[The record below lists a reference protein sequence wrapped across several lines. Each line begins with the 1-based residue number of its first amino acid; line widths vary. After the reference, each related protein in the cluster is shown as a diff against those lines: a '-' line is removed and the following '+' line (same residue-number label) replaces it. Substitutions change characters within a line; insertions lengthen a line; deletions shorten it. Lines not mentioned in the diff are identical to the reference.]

1 MRTTL
6 LRQIR
11 PLARTPRAA
20 ARWLSTAA
28 KPHVQLPPAATVHP
42 FGSAQAVEAKDA
54 LLRFPEAGWRVSD
67 GGSEGWAI
75 VGDAEGRRLAV
86 EVRYSPL
93 LTRSRP
99 QTILGRHRILPP
111 SPALPVNELPV
122 PPRAST
128 QDWRAVRYLAFARP
142 STTGEFTDYTARYGA
157 LQEEDKLTLRE
168 KLAAAFG
175 TSQQAEENIAA
186 AVAYMDLGRLVDMPA
201 IALSSGQT
209 RRARIAQALMTRP
222 ALLILEDPMAGLD
235 APSRVRVDKL
245 LGELNAAADEPRI
258 VVVLRDKGD
267 ETLATW
273 VTDVVEVRG
282 GDVWVGPRAE
292 WEARRAERGEEEHAP
307 VPEAEDTSSAEPI
320 VQLQGVNVSYAEGAR
335 RVLKDVDW
343 AIRPGDRWHLQGSNG
358 ESRARTSFP
367 CSPADAP
374 GSGKTTLLSV
384 LLGHHPRSFALP
396 ATALTLFGKPRRD
409 TPTPVLRALIG
420 HTSPEVFA
428 AFPRNMSLDAEDAV
442 GSGYE
447 GVFSRRKLT
456 PGQKERVLYLLE
468 AFRPFL
474 AKSRTGRPTDATAKQ
489 LSRQMFAHFT
499 PPQQALLLFLR
510 AVVSRPPLLVLDEP
524 TQGMDEEIWEA
535 CCAFLVQ
542 EWAEMKQ
549 EGKEQAVIVVSHYED
564 EVPWKHGRVL
574 KLNDGVAT
582 VE

>member
-1 MRTTL
+1 MRTTI

-11 PLARTPRAA
+11 PLARTMPRAA
-20 ARWLSTAA
+20 VRWLATAAA

-42 FGSAQAVEAKDA
+42 FGSAQAAEAKDA
-54 LLRFPEAGWRVSD
+54 LLRFPEAGWRVSGD
-67 GGSEGWAI
+67 GSEGWAI

-86 EVRYSPL
+86 E
-93 LTRSRP
+93 
-99 QTILGRHRILPP
+99 TILGRHRILPP

-122 PPRAST
+122 PPRASSE
-128 QDWRAVRYLAFARP
+128 DWRAVRYLAFARP

-168 KLAAAFG
+168 KLSAAFG
-175 TSQQAEENIAA
+175 TSAQAEENIAA

-235 APSRVRVDKL
+235 APSRIRVDKL

-267 ETLATW
+267 ETLASW
-273 VTDVVEVRG
+273 VSDVVEVRG

-292 WEARRAERGEEEHAP
+292 WEARRAARGEEHHAA
-307 VPEAEDTSSAEPI
+307 VPEAEDTSAAEPI
-320 VQLQGVNVSYAEGAR
+320 VQLQGVNVAYAEGAR

-358 ESRARTSFP
+358 
-367 CSPADAP
+367 
-374 GSGKTTLLSV
+374 SGKTTLLSV

-396 ATALTLFGKPRRD
+396 ASALTLFGKPRRE

-489 LSRQMFAHFT
+489 LSRQMFAHYT

-535 CCAFLVQ
+535 CRAFLVQ
-542 EWAEMKQ
+542 EWAEMKK
-549 EGKEQAVIVVSHYED
+549 EGKEQAVVVVSHYED

-574 KLNDGVAT
+574 KLDDGVAT
-582 VE
+582 SQ

>member
-1 MRTTL
+1 MRTAL
-6 LRQIR
+6 LRHVRSAR
-11 PLARTPRAA
+11 PLARAPRA
-20 ARWLSTAA
+20 ARWLSTNT
-28 KPHVQLPPAATVHP
+28 HVQLPPAATVHP
-42 FGSAQAVEAKDA
+42 FGSAQAAEAKDA
-54 LLRFPEAGWRVSD
+54 LLRFPADGWRIGA

-86 EVRYSPL
+86 E
-93 LTRSRP
+93 
-99 QTILGRHRILPP
+99 TILGRHRILPP

-122 PPRAST
+122 PSRASGD
-128 QDWRAVRYLAFARP
+128 DWRAVRYLAFARP

-175 TSQQAEENIAA
+175 SSPQAEENIAA

-222 ALLILEDPMAGLD
+222 ALLVLEDPMAGLD
-235 APSRVRVDKL
+235 AQSRVRVDRL
-245 LGELNAAADEPRI
+245 LGELNAAPDEPRI

-267 ETLATW
+267 ETLTSW

-292 WEARRAERGEEEHAP
+292 WEARRAARGEEAHAA
-307 VPEAEDTSSAEPI
+307 VPEADAASSAEPI
-320 VQLQGVNVSYAEGAR
+320 AQLQGVNVSYAEGAR

-343 AIRPGDRWHLQGSNG
+343 AIRPGDKWHLQGSN
-358 ESRARTSFP
+358 
-367 CSPADAP
+367 

-396 ATALTLFGKPRRD
+396 ASALTLFGKPRRE
-409 TPTPVLRALIG
+409 TPTPVLRSLIG

-442 GSGYE
+442 GSGFE

-456 PGQKERVLYLLE
+456 PEQKARVLNLLE

-474 AKSRTGRPTDATAKQ
+474 AKSRTGRPTNASAKE

-535 CCAFLVQ
+535 CRAFLVQ
-542 EWAEMKQ
+542 EWAEMKA

-574 KLNDGVAT
+574 RLVDGVAT
-582 VE
+582 SE